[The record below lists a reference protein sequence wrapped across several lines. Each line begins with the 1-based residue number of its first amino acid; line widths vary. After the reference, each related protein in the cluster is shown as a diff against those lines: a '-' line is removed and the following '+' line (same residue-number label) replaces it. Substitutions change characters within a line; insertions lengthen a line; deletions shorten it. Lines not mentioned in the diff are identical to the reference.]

1 MPSIVSG
8 HVLVVAG
15 GDTKGNHV
23 QSKGSVKAEIGLALN
38 ALGLDAILGEVD
50 TVWMQNPMELLE
62 Q

>member
-1 MPSIVSG
+1 M
-8 HVLVVAG
+8 AG
-15 GDTKGNHV
+15 GDTQGNHV